1 MVNAKISLDIN
12 DYLNQE
18 KKVSALALTH
28 YLIESQGY
36 SDKLFSTGRPKLYV
50 DVFIYLEK
58 LEKQGIIKSIK
69 KDVNDCKYEL
79 RLDQI
84 DEVDLEMNVSID
96 KKVNL
101 KMEDTQLSLF
111 YDEIVE

>member
-1 MVNAKISLDIN
+1 MNAKISLDIN

-36 SDKLFSTGRPKLYV
+36 SNKLFSTGRPKLYV
-50 DVFIYLEK
+50 NVVIYLEK

-69 KDVNDCKYEL
+69 KDVSDCRYEL
-79 RLDQI
+79 GLDQL
-84 DEVDLEMNVSID
+84 DEVDPVKNLSID
-96 KKVNL
+96 NEVNL
-101 KMEDTQLSLF
+101 KMDTQLSLF
-111 YDEIVE
+111 